1 MKRKLFLITGCGFIG
16 FNLIENLNLKNFQIN
31 LFGKKGSIKVK
42 KDIKDIKLFN
52 FDIFDLKKLDNFNF
66 QNSYI
71 ILSILGTNKKK
82 FKLNFKNL
90 IEYLSKRNIKRL
102 ILLSSVSVYGNSN
115 PKISL
120 LNKYANSCFYS
131 EKIVT
136 KYFEKYLIL
145 RISNLFGKY
154 KKNPGTIEKL
164 IMTNLNIKK
173 FSFLNENIT
182 RSYLSIEE
190 FSSIIK
196 KLILKNINGIYD
208 LSNKNYVYNMKN
220 LKKSFKKF
228 YNNKIEYR
236 KLNIKPKI
244 INSIIKSTKLLKLIN
259 HENKNNF
266 LLDLKKVDNFYRN
279 IYKKN

>member
-236 KLNIKPKI
+236 KSNIKPKI
-244 INSIIKSTKLLKLIN
+244 INSIIISTKFLKLIN